1 MFFEEQAMSVEQ
13 EFDSNFR
20 YVMVAARRA
29 RQLQNGSPALVNSRS
44 GKPCKV
50 ALDEIHAGKVG
61 YVKAETPVL
70 KPEVA
75 SPDIPKFAI
84 S

>member
-1 MFFEEQAMSVEQ
+1 MSVEQ

-29 RQLQNGSPALVNSRS
+29 RQLQNGSPALVTSRS
-44 GKPCKV
+44 GKACKV
-50 ALDEIHAGKVG
+50 AQDEIAAGKVG
-61 YVKAETPVL
+61 YIKPETPVL
-70 KPEVA
+70 KPELA
-75 SPDIPKFAI
+75 SPDVPKFAI

>member
-1 MFFEEQAMSVEQ
+1 MSVEQ

-29 RQLQNGSPALVNSRS
+29 RQLQNGSPALVASRS
-44 GKPCKV
+44 GKACKV
-50 ALDEIHAGKVG
+50 AQDEIAAGKVG
-61 YVKAETPVL
+61 YVKSETPVL

-75 SPDIPKFAI
+75 APEIPKFAI

>member
-1 MFFEEQAMSVEQ
+1 MSVEQ

-29 RQLQNGSPALVNSRS
+29 RQLQNGSQPLVDSRS
-44 GKPCKV
+44 SKACKV
-50 ALDEIHAGKVG
+50 AQDEIAAGKVG

-70 KPEVA
+70 KPEIVA
-75 SPDIPKFAI
+75 PEIPKFV
-84 S
+84 SL

>member
-1 MFFEEQAMSVEQ
+1 MGVEQ

-29 RQLQNGSPALVNSRS
+29 RQLQNGSPALVTSRS
-44 GKPCKV
+44 GKACRV
-50 ALDEIHAGKVG
+50 AQDEIAAGKVG
-61 YVKAETPVL
+61 YIKPETPVL

-75 SPDIPKFAI
+75 APEIPKFAI

>member
-1 MFFEEQAMSVEQ
+1 MSEEQ

-29 RQLQNGSPALVNSRS
+29 RQLQNGSPALVTSRS
-44 GKPCKV
+44 GKACKV
-50 ALDEIHAGKVG
+50 AQDEIAAGKVG
-61 YVKAETPVL
+61 YVRSKTPVL

-75 SPDIPKFAI
+75 APDIPKFVI

>member
-1 MFFEEQAMSVEQ
+1 MSVEQ

-29 RQLQNGSPALVNSRS
+29 RQLQNGSPALVRSKS
-44 GKPCKV
+44 GKACKV
-50 ALDEIHAGKVG
+50 AQDEIAAGKVG
-61 YVKAETPVL
+61 YVKPETPIL
-70 KPEVA
+70 KPEIN

>member
-1 MFFEEQAMSVEQ
+1 MDVKK

-29 RQLQNGSPALVNSRS
+29 RQLQNGSPALVASRS
-44 GKPCKV
+44 GKPCRV
-50 ALDEIHAGKVG
+50 AQDEIAAGKVT
-61 YVKAETPVL
+61 YVRSETPVS

-75 SPDIPKFAI
+75 SPDVPRFAI
-84 S
+84 F

>member
-1 MFFEEQAMSVEQ
+1 MSIEQQ
-13 EFDSNFR
+13 FDSNFR

-29 RQLQNGSPALVNSRS
+29 RQLQNGSPALVASRS

-50 ALDEIHAGKVG
+50 AQDEIAAGKVG
-61 YVKAETPVL
+61 YVKNETPVL

-75 SPDIPKFAI
+75 SPEVPRFAI
-84 S
+84 F

>member
-1 MFFEEQAMSVEQ
+1 MSIEQ

-29 RQLQNGSPALVNSRS
+29 RQLQNGSPALVASRS
-44 GKPCKV
+44 GKACKV
-50 ALDEIHAGKVG
+50 AQDEIAAGKVG
-61 YVKAETPVL
+61 YVKSETPVL

-75 SPDIPKFAI
+75 SPEIPKFAI

>member
-1 MFFEEQAMSVEQ
+1 MSVEQ
-13 EFDSNFR
+13 GFDSNFR

-29 RQLQNGSPALVNSRS
+29 RQLQNGSPAMVTSRS
-44 GKPCKV
+44 SKACRV
-50 ALDEIHAGKVG
+50 AQDEIAAGKVG
-61 YVKAETPVL
+61 YIRKETPVL

-75 SPDIPKFAI
+75 SPEIPKFAI

>member
-1 MFFEEQAMSVEQ
+1 MSIEQQ
-13 EFDSNFR
+13 FDSNFR

-29 RQLQNGSPALVNSRS
+29 RQLQNGSPALVASRS

-50 ALDEIHAGKVG
+50 AQDEIAAGKVG
-61 YVKAETPVL
+61 YVKNETPVL

-75 SPDIPKFAI
+75 SPDVPRFAI
-84 S
+84 F

>member
-1 MFFEEQAMSVEQ
+1 MSVEQ

-29 RQLQNGSPALVNSRS
+29 RQLQGGSQPLVTSKS
-44 GKPCKV
+44 GKACKV
-50 ALDEIHAGKVG
+50 AQDEIAAGKVG
-61 YVKAETPVL
+61 YVKGESPVL
-70 KPEVA
+70 KPEVS

>member
-1 MFFEEQAMSVEQ
+1 MSVER

-29 RQLQNGSPALVNSRS
+29 RQLQNGSPALVASRS

-50 ALDEIHAGKVG
+50 AQDEIAAGKVG
-61 YVKAETPVL
+61 YVKRETPVL

-75 SPDIPKFAI
+75 SPEVPRFAI
-84 S
+84 F

>member
-1 MFFEEQAMSVEQ
+1 MSVEQ

-29 RQLQNGSPALVNSRS
+29 RQLQNGSPALVTSRS
-44 GKPCKV
+44 GKACRV
-50 ALDEIHAGKVG
+50 AQDEIAAGKEVG
-61 YVKAETPVL
+61 YVRKPETPVL

-75 SPDIPKFAI
+75 APDIPKFAI
-84 S
+84 FLN